1 MKQTDAEGARAI
13 AERERRAQTATDA
26 SLRRW
31 NDASAGTPVLVHT
44 IARVPSYWLVPVE
57 AADQVVGFVR
67 ITLDGH
73 VAAAGRFGG
82 SVSVVTGITA
92 DEARVRAASSV
103 DAGATVGDPIF
114 VHDGPPGREG
124 WRVDVTERNGV
135 NRILLV
141 TAGGVSQPTGGGEP

>member
-1 MKQTDAEGARAI
+1 
-13 AERERRAQTATDA
+13 
-26 SLRRW
+26 
-31 NDASAGTPVLVHT
+31 
-44 IARVPSYWLVPVE
+44 
-57 AADQVVGFVR
+57 
-67 ITLDGH
+67 
-73 VAAAGRFGG
+73 
-82 SVSVVTGITA
+82 
-92 DEARVRAASSV
+92 V